1 LVSVTARL
9 AGSHE
14 IELSPAEEESTL
26 LTFRAG
32 DFLPIDG
39 RIHTFR
45 IADKSGFDGGKR
57 VSQDLFGVTTP
68 NVRNRTLAIR
78 ESPTRWMS
86 ESA

>member
-1 LVSVTARL
+1 MTARL

-26 LTFRAG
+26 LIFRAG

-45 IADKSGFDGGKR
+45 IADKSGVDGDKR
-57 VSQDLFGVTTP
+57 V
-68 NVRNRTLAIR
+68 
-78 ESPTRWMS
+78 
-86 ESA
+86 